1 MSMKSLSIVIWVI
14 VLNFILSAQQK
25 LTLQDAIEY
34 GVKNN
39 LKLSMTQSQKDIY
52 EQNIKQSY
60 GNLMPDFKANAG
72 YSYATTKN
80 VFGKNSGSNYS
91 AGLSSNVILF
101 DGLSNLYSIDRNK
114 LDYEIFQNQLERL
127 KQQIAFNVSELFYN
141 TLSQY
146 YLMKVEEESIKWN
159 EKNLEYIK
167 EKYNLGAANRADLYN
182 QELKLG
188 LAKSRYISAKN
199 AYQALRDQLVN
210 LIGLDILEDYELVSP
225 QVELDTLTVNKE
237 IQKYENINNLI
248 NEAFANRKDYK
259 NNILM
264 QKLNDMDYKIA
275 VGNYYPILSAGWNF
289 NFNSDKFSNFGKYY
303 NNTFSLNLSIPI
315 FNRFYTDTRVE
326 QYKVNSVIKEIE
338 KLDAE
343 RTIKVDIKKNLL
355 DLKNASENY
364 IVSMKNVQ
372 FATENK
378 RIVEERYKLGAET
391 LMNVLL
397 AETDFVN
404 AQTQKITAVF
414 EFYKNLEKIKYLTGK

>member
-1 MSMKSLSIVIWVI
+1 
-14 VLNFILSAQQK
+14 
-25 LTLQDAIEY
+25 
-34 GVKNN
+34 
-39 LKLSMTQSQKDIY
+39 
-52 EQNIKQSY
+52 
-60 GNLMPDFKANAG
+60 
-72 YSYATTKN
+72 
-80 VFGKNSGSNYS
+80 
-91 AGLSSNVILF
+91 
-101 DGLSNLYSIDRNK
+101 
-114 LDYEIFQNQLERL
+114 
-127 KQQIAFNVSELFYN
+127 
-141 TLSQY
+141 
-146 YLMKVEEESIKWN
+146 MKVEEESIKWN

-264 QKLNDMDYKIA
+264 QKLNDLDFKIA

-364 IVSMKNVQ
+364 IVSMKNLQ